1 MDPVTKPGTATRAAP
16 TESSATGIVGLDDIL
31 CGGLT
36 PYRLYLIEGVP
47 GSGKTTLAMQY
58 LLEGAKRGEPVLY
71 VTLSETEEELRA
83 MAKSHGWSLDGVTIR
98 ELVPPEEALQPAE
111 QYTMFHPAE
120 VELSETTHTI
130 LVDVERLKPARLVF
144 DSLSEL
150 RLLAGDGLRY
160 RRQLLALKQFFRGRR
175 CTVLLLDD
183 LTSAGR
189 DLQVQS
195 IAHGVMLLEQLTPE
209 YGSDRRRLR
218 VLKHRGRRF
227 RGGYHD
233 YVIAAGGLRVFPRL
247 VAAEHRAPLEE
258 RKLSSGLPAMDAL
271 LGGGLERGTSTL
283 IVGAAGTGKSSL
295 AAQFAAANAARGE
308 RTAMFIFDES
318 IHTLVSRMRGMGVD
332 LEPPR
337 ASGLLA
343 LRQVDPAELTPGEF
357 AHLIRDEVEQGG
369 ASAIVIDSLNGY
381 LNAMPGERYL
391 SIHLHE
397 LLMYLGERGVATL
410 LVGAHQGIIGT
421 QMRTPVDASYLA
433 DAVVMLRYY
442 EDRGEVRQAISVM
455 KKRGGQHERTI
466 RAFSLGPGGIR
477 VGEPLRD
484 FRGVLTGVPELEPA
498 GHDEPRDPAE
508 RTHGG
513 LREKDAVS

>member
-1 MDPVTKPGTATRAAP
+1 MDKKKHETPASPSYPDV
-16 TESSATGIVGLDDIL
+16 SATGIEGLDDIL
-31 CGGLT
+31 LGGLT

-58 LLEGAKRGEPVLY
+58 LLEGARLGEPVLY

-83 MAKSHGWSLDGVTIR
+83 MARSHGWPIDGVTIR

-120 VELSETTHTI
+120 VELSETTRTI
-130 LVDVERLKPARLVF
+130 LADVERLKPTRLVF

-150 RLLAGDGLRY
+150 RLLAGDPLRY

-209 YGSDRRRLR
+209 YGADRRRLR

-233 YVIAAGGLRVFPRL
+233 YLIAAGGLNVFPRL
-247 VAAEHRAPLEE
+247 VAAEHRREIEE
-258 RKLSSGLPAMDAL
+258 HKLSSGIGELDAL
-271 LGGGLERGTSTL
+271 LGGGFERGTSTL

-295 AAQFAAANAARGE
+295 AAQFVAAAAARGE
-308 RTAMFIFDES
+308 KSAMFIFDES
-318 IHTLVSRMRGMGVD
+318 VHTLLSRMRGLGVD
-332 LEPPR
+332 LASPR
-337 ASGLLA
+337 DADLVS

-357 AHLIRDEVEQGG
+357 AHLIRHEVEDHG
-369 ASAIVIDSLNGY
+369 ATTIVIDSLNGY

-391 SIHLHE
+391 AIHLHE
-397 LLMYLGERGVATL
+397 LLMYLGERGVATIL
-410 LVGAHQGIIGT
+410 IGAHQGIIGT

-433 DAVVMLRYY
+433 DAVLMLRYY

-455 KKRGGQHERTI
+455 KKRGGEHERTI
-466 RAFSLGPGGIR
+466 RQFALGPGGIR
-477 VGEPLRD
+477 VGDPLRE
-484 FRGVLTGVPELEPA
+484 FRGVLTGVPILEPVA
-498 GHDEPRDPAE
+498 EPD
-508 RTHGG
+508 
-513 LREKDAVS
+513 REAPQ